1 MPGVRWTD
9 PNGHDSFNMIIL
21 RTGPMRK
28 TTPTAGHAYEYD
40 IARAS
45 CRSVPEITFQKNWRS
60 VCPLVPQSPARTMPS
75 VPAALPQPTLR
86 TSLQSQGIVTLQKQA
101 SKTRYVQHTL
111 YVSPVKRGSGIEI
124 IEDILPVYQIS
135 VLIM

>member
-1 MPGVRWTD
+1 
-9 PNGHDSFNMIIL
+9 
-21 RTGPMRK
+21 
-28 TTPTAGHAYEYD
+28 
-40 IARAS
+40 
-45 CRSVPEITFQKNWRS
+45 
-60 VCPLVPQSPARTMPS
+60 MPS